1 MSLPSQSCWS
11 DPLLYRYLFWKAEKV
26 GLLFSNPKSCQYFSF
41 CFIWNKCYI
50 KSHQGRKKRKRKSNP
65 LIKRHIIAIV
75 PFSVFSQ
82 ATSVNM
88 IPPFLSKLTD
98 TEKKSPDKREKTK
111 NTLEKEKKRK
121 KKKKTST
128 TNTVAVVVKICGL
141 REEKKKKKTPTA
153 TVQEVFLEQGAVR
166 AVWILSAMT
175 VRGAA
180 GCSASAFVRPL
191 ALQNVASW
199 LISGPKD
206 VRWASSTLARRKNKG
221 RHDASGHTYSCTR
234 IRIHSHFTL

>member
-199 LISGPKD
+199 LISRPKD

>member
-1 MSLPSQSCWS
+1 
-11 DPLLYRYLFWKAEKV
+11 
-26 GLLFSNPKSCQYFSF
+26 
-41 CFIWNKCYI
+41 
-50 KSHQGRKKRKRKSNP
+50 
-65 LIKRHIIAIV
+65 
-75 PFSVFSQ
+75 
-82 ATSVNM
+82 M
-88 IPPFLSKLTD
+88 IPPFLSKLMD

-191 ALQNVASW
+191 ALQNVAS
-199 LISGPKD
+199 
-206 VRWASSTLARRKNKG
+206 
-221 RHDASGHTYSCTR
+221 
-234 IRIHSHFTL
+234 

>member
-1 MSLPSQSCWS
+1 
-11 DPLLYRYLFWKAEKV
+11 
-26 GLLFSNPKSCQYFSF
+26 
-41 CFIWNKCYI
+41 
-50 KSHQGRKKRKRKSNP
+50 
-65 LIKRHIIAIV
+65 
-75 PFSVFSQ
+75 
-82 ATSVNM
+82 M

-98 TEKKSPDKREKTK
+98 TEKKESRQERKNKEHFRKR
-111 NTLEKEKKRK
+111 KEKKK
-121 KKKKTST
+121 EKKKTST

-191 ALQNVASW
+191 ALQNVAS
-199 LISGPKD
+199 
-206 VRWASSTLARRKNKG
+206 
-221 RHDASGHTYSCTR
+221 
-234 IRIHSHFTL
+234 

>member
-41 CFIWNKCYI
+41 SFIWNKCYI

-88 IPPFLSKLTD
+88 IPPVSQQTHGHG
-98 TEKKSPDKREKTK
+98 KKESRQERKNKEHFRKR
-111 NTLEKEKKRK
+111 KEKKK
-121 KKKKTST
+121 EKKTST